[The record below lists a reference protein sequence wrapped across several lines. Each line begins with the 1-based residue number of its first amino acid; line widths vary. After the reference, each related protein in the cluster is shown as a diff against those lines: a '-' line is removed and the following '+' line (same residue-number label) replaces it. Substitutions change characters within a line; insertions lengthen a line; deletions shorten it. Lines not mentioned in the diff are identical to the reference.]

1 MPIRKRAKKPGNA
14 KQHNGNTEL
23 GSDFKGVTEAIELK
37 KLLPE
42 DILADSRSLTLDIQ
56 PWYRKKVFHFA
67 LGLSI
72 GVLAAFGMIATSP
85 ASSHFG
91 ELQDFVA
98 MYIADMD
105 IASKIPSTD
114 LMDELFANM
123 TNFITPNAP
132 SEQPFMPALE
142 AMYVHCSPFIMMPTL
157 ADLIT

>member
-14 KQHNGNTEL
+14 NRHNGDTNVDN
-23 GSDFKGVTEAIELK
+23 DFKGVTEAIELK

-42 DILADSRSLTLDIQ
+42 DILADSRSMTMDDQ
-56 PWYRKKVFHFA
+56 PWYRKKIFHFA

-72 GVLAAFGMIATSP
+72 GVMAAFGMIAASP
-85 ASSHFG
+85 ASAHFG
-91 ELQDFVA
+91 ELQDLVA

-142 AMYVHCSPFIMMPTL
+142 AMYV
-157 ADLIT
+157 